1 MKQKSLSCFTA
12 LLMGLS
18 VIAASGLAPEPA
30 VVKAADQQKTGNVD
44 GYDYELWNQNYTGTV
59 DMQVGS
65 NGAFSCSWSGI
76 ENCLFRTGKKLGST
90 KKYQDYGN
98 ISINYDVD
106 YQPMGNSYMCVYGW
120 TEDPTVEYYI
130 VEAWGDWR
138 PPGSNSS
145 MGTVSSDGKQYDI
158 YRSTRYNQPSIHG
171 TETFDQYWSVQ
182 KSNPAQVNAMKNL
195 TGTITVSN
203 HFQQWEK
210 AGLQMGKMYE
220 VALNIEGYRSNGKAN
235 VKKNEL
241 IMGASNPS
249 TPTTTNSGNSNS
261 GNNPST
267 NPASK
272 DSLKDAFSNCFKI
285 GTSVSPRELN
295 TASDFIKKHFNSI
308 TPENEL
314 KPDSIINQGACQ
326 QYGNNV
332 NTQVSFGSGTQQTLK
347 FCNDN
352 GIPMRGHTFVWYSQT
367 PDWFFREN
375 FSSNGAYV
383 STTIMDQRLESFIK
397 NTFDAIAK
405 QYPKLQLYAYDVCN
419 ELFLNDGG
427 GLRPGDNSNWVR
439 IYGDDSFVE
448 KAFTYARKYAP
459 SGCKLY
465 INDYNEYIPAKTND
479 IYNMA
484 MKLKEKGL
492 IDGIGMQSHLDV
504 SYPSASVYE
513 TAMKKFISTGLD
525 VQVTELDITTNS
537 ESAQASLYKDIFSLC
552 VKNAA
557 NISSLTVWGTND
569 GVSWRG
575 SQNPLL
581 FNSSYQP
588 KQAYNAIIGLGAD
601 APNTN
606 PQTTQPPTTQA
617 PTSSIQYGDING
629 DKKID
634 LTDLTLLSQYLLG
647 DITFT
652 TEEKAAADVIYDK
665 DVSINDLS
673 YLRQYVMKDNV
684 TLGKG
689 APSSGTTDP
698 GTTNPGTNDTVTG
711 QTPSGSGS
719 GVSDDFEGSGT
730 DWTGRGDV
738 TIKLANSFAHG
749 GKQSLYVT
757 DRTESWNGLSA
768 SSSELKAGG
777 SYSLDLYIAYQN
789 SAYSSADFTFGVQY
803 DTGSDTTYEN
813 IADVT
818 ASNGKWANLSG
829 DFTLPSNAT
838 NISLYV
844 QTAYTETAEA
854 KDLIDFFIDDVKLT
868 TTAEPSDNPGNNNP
882 SGPSSGKVT
891 ATVSGG
897 VWSSTSDISWIDKS
911 KPMVAFAFDDGPVG
925 TASNSSAMRI
935 QNALVKNGG
944 HATFFYWGNKINGSN
959 SGEILSAYN
968 NGFEVANHTWTHPY
982 LTNLGASGVQS
993 EINQT
998 KDALNKIIGANSDF
1012 LVRPPYLAVNQTVS
1026 SSAGVP
1032 LITCGLDTQD
1042 WNNASKDQIVGT
1054 LKSAMQNGSLR
1065 NKVILMHETY
1075 DTTAGAVEEILPYLK
1090 QQGWQVVSVSEM
1102 FKANNKTMTAGT
1114 TYTGC

>member
-1 MKQKSLSCFTA
+1 MKQKSISCFTA
-12 LLMGLS
+12 LLMGLTL
-18 VIAASGLAPEPA
+18 VPASGYFTDIS

-44 GYDYELWNQNYTGTV
+44 GYDYELWNQNGAGSV
-59 DMQVGS
+59 DMQLGS

-76 ENCLFRTGKKLGST
+76 QNCLFRTGKKLGST
-90 KKYQDYGN
+90 KKYQDYGG

-138 PPGSNSS
+138 PPGQASS

-158 YRSTRYNQPSIHG
+158 YKSTRYNQPSIHG

-182 KSNPAQVNAMKNL
+182 KTNPAQVNAMKNL
-195 TGTITVSN
+195 KGSITVSN

-220 VALNIEGYRSNGKAN
+220 VALNIEGYQSSGKAD

-241 IMGASNPS
+241 KMG
-249 TPTTTNSGNSNS
+249 TPTVTDSNNTGSTTTKNNS
-261 GNNPST
+261 ST
-267 NPASK
+267 TPVSK

-285 GTSVSPRELN
+285 GTSVSAHELN

-314 KPDSIINQGACQ
+314 KPESIINQSACQ

-332 NTQVSFGSGTQQTLK
+332 NTQVSFGSGAQQIMK
-347 FCNDN
+347 FCSDN

-375 FSSNGAYV
+375 FNSNGAYV
-383 STTIMDQRLESFIK
+383 SATIMDQRLESFIK

-405 QYPKLQLYAYDVCN
+405 QYPKLEVYAYDVCN

-427 GLRPGDNSNWVR
+427 GLRPANNSNWVR
-439 IYGDDSFVE
+439 VYGDDSFVE

-465 INDYNEYIPAKTND
+465 LNDYNEYIKAKTDD

-484 MKLKEKGL
+484 MKLKAKGV

-513 TAMKKFISTGLD
+513 TAMNKFISTGLD
-525 VQVTELDITTNS
+525 VQVTELDITTTS
-537 ESAQASLYKDIFSLC
+537 ESTQASLYKDIFSLC

-557 NISSLTVWGTND
+557 HIPAVTVWGTSD
-569 GVSWRG
+569 GISWRS

-581 FNSSYQP
+581 FNKNYQP
-588 KQAYNAIIGLGAD
+588 KEAYNAIIGLGAD
-601 APNTN
+601 APVKE
-606 PQTTQPPTTQA
+606 PSTTTPSTPPTST
-617 PTSSIQYGDING
+617 IMYGDLNG
-629 DKKID
+629 DKSVD
-634 LTDLTLLSQYLLG
+634 LQDLIVLSQYLLK
-647 DITFT
+647 DISLTS
-652 TEEKAAADVIYDK
+652 EQMLAADVQYDNE
-665 DVSINDLS
+665 VAINDLS
-673 YLRQYVMKDNV
+673 RLKQYIMKDDV
-684 TLGKG
+684 LLGKVDSD
-689 APSSGTTDP
+689 PGTTDP
-698 GTTNPGTNDTVTG
+698 DTTVTG

-719 GVSDDFEGSGT
+719 GVSDDFEGKGT

-738 TIKLANSFAHG
+738 TIKLASSFVHG

-757 DRTESWNGLSA
+757 DRTQSWNGFTA
-768 SSSELKAGG
+768 STSELKAGG
-777 SYSLDLYIAYQN
+777 SYSLDLYVGYQN
-789 SAYSSADFTFGVQY
+789 STYSSSDFTFGVQY
-803 DTGSDTTYEN
+803 DSAGTTQYEN
-813 IADVT
+813 IADATV
-818 ASNGKWANLSG
+818 SSGKWTLLSG
-829 DFTLPSNAT
+829 DFTLPSDAE

-868 TTAEPSDNPGNNNP
+868 TTSAPTDNTGNNNP
-882 SGPSSGKVT
+882 STPSSGKIT

-897 VWSSTSDISWIDKS
+897 VWSSTADVSWIDKS
-911 KPMVAFAFDDGPVG
+911 KPMVAFSFDDGPVG
-925 TASNSSAMRI
+925 TASNATSMRI
-935 QNALVKNGG
+935 QNALVKNGC
-944 HATFFYWGNKINGSN
+944 HATFFYWGNKINSSN

-982 LTNLGASGVQS
+982 LTNLGASGIQS

-998 KDALNKIIGANSDF
+998 KDALNKIIGTTSEY
-1012 LVRPPYLAVNQTVS
+1012 LIRPPYLAVNQTVS

-1032 LITCGLDTQD
+1032 LITCGIDTQD

-1054 LKSAMQNGSLR
+1054 LKSAMQNGSLK

-1075 DTTAGAVEEILPYLK
+1075 ESTAGAVEEILPYLK